1 MSRKH
6 KHEGKEKDLKK
17 FPYKSLRMALIFFV
31 FLVLLFTVLVTV
43 AIYVLLDVFFPEF
56 TKYAMVSTVATL
68 IASAVIGTVLSAM
81 VSNRFLLPLQEM
93 IHATDKI
100 SKGDFKVQIEENFD
114 EDTEIGMLQR
124 SFNHMARELDSI
136 EMFRKDF
143 INNFSHEFKTPIVS
157 VRGFAHQLQSGGLS
171 EEETREY
178 VDIIASESDRLAK
191 MATNVLLLSKL
202 ENQQIVTDK
211 ACFDLDEQI
220 RTCILLLEK
229 QWTEKKIELEVDLD
243 PVTFCFNENMLSEVW
258 INLVGNAIKFSPQKG
273 KVTCTLR
280 QTDSDIRAVIS
291 DTGRGMSQEEIAHI
305 FEKFYQGDQSHS
317 GEGNGIGLTIVSR
330 ILELC
335 GGKILVE
342 SQPGE
347 GSVFTV
353 ILPLASH
360 LVPEKS

>member
-1 MSRKH
+1 MSRKQR
-6 KHEGKEKDLKK
+6 HEGKEPKDLKK

-43 AIYVLLDVFFPEF
+43 MIYILMDAFFPEL
-56 TKYAMVSTVATL
+56 TQYAMASTVATL
-68 IASAVIGTVLSAM
+68 VASAVIGTILSAM
-81 VSNRFLLPLQEM
+81 VSNRFLFPLQEM

-100 SKGDFKVQIEENFD
+100 SKGDFKVQIKEDFD
-114 EDTEIGMLQR
+114 EDTEVGMLQR
-124 SFNHMARELDSI
+124 SFNHMARELDGI

-178 VDIIASESDRLAK
+178 IDIIASESDRLAK

-211 ACFDLDEQI
+211 APFDLDEQI

-229 QWTEKKIELEVDLD
+229 QWTAKEIELEVDLD
-243 PVTFCFNENMLSEVW
+243 PVMFCFNEDMLSEVW
-258 INLVGNAIKFSPQKG
+258 INLVGNAIKFTSPRG
-273 KVTCTLR
+273 KITCTLR
-280 QTDSDIRAVIS
+280 QSEHEIKAVIS
-291 DTGRGMSQEEIAHI
+291 DTGRGMSEEEVSRI
-305 FEKFYQGDQSHS
+305 FEKFYQGDRSHN

-335 GGKILVE
+335 GGKILVD
-342 SQPGE
+342 SCPGQ

-353 ILPLASH
+353 ILPLCTAMT
-360 LVPEKS
+360 LD